1 MTGGIVKRA
10 SRHANGSIVYD
21 KRRRSRNLYTYDAD
35 GKRRSKLIGY
45 KRDLRT
51 KTAAKLATA
60 KMQTKPTPK
69 ENGAPTVSDLVKA
82 YLDEKA
88 PTRKDTR
95 RSYQVWFRIHVLPKW
110 GERPINDLQPRP
122 VELWIE
128 SLPLAPKS
136 RTHVRGVLS
145 VLWEYAMWRGDVP
158 TERNP
163 MSLVSV
169 KGGSKRTKKL
179 RSLTLDEGRAF
190 VDNLPQPFREMG
202 LLCLLLGLRI
212 SECLALKWCD
222 FDWLSRRLSIERAI
236 VNQTVDDVKTSES
249 HRKMPLDEDLL
260 KVLQLWKLTTQ
271 FSGPADWV
279 FASPSQLGRLPWSY
293 DQVWRVYQKA
303 ATAAGIGRLG
313 THSLRHTYR
322 SLLDSVGTPLAVQ
335 QKLMRHTDIRT
346 TMNVYGDVITNQESK
361 ALAKIA
367 RLALANS
374 TQTARGTA

>member
-1 MTGGIVKRA
+1 MKRA

-21 KRRRSRNLYTYDAD
+21 KRRRSWNLYTYDAD
-35 GKRRSKLIGY
+35 GKRRSKLIVY

-169 KGGSKRTKKL
+169 KGGSREQ
-179 RSLTLDEGRAF
+179 RS
-190 VDNLPQPFREMG
+190 
-202 LLCLLLGLRI
+202 
-212 SECLALKWCD
+212 
-222 FDWLSRRLSIERAI
+222 
-236 VNQTVDDVKTSES
+236 
-249 HRKMPLDEDLL
+249 
-260 KVLQLWKLTTQ
+260 
-271 FSGPADWV
+271 
-279 FASPSQLGRLPWSY
+279 
-293 DQVWRVYQKA
+293 
-303 ATAAGIGRLG
+303 
-313 THSLRHTYR
+313 
-322 SLLDSVGTPLAVQ
+322 
-335 QKLMRHTDIRT
+335 
-346 TMNVYGDVITNQESK
+346 
-361 ALAKIA
+361 
-367 RLALANS
+367 
-374 TQTARGTA
+374 RGA